1 MSEPPSPWPEGPQ
14 LPVRRPLIELLPP
27 AGPSGWSGWPPALS
41 GEPPRASPVRPR
53 YGLALLLFSLTLLS
67 TITLSPVMYIYSR
80 TDVSTILPL
89 LLTPGVAKAVWSD
102 PALLRIGL
110 QFALAAMTIL
120 FAHEMGH
127 YVACRRY
134 GLACTL
140 PYFLPVP
147 INFGT
152 FGAFIKIKEPI
163 RDKRELF
170 DVGVA
175 GPIAGFVALI
185 PFLLYGVAH
194 SQWVP
199 IHPAG
204 AAANAP
210 QSLAVVLAPGK
221 CLAILLASRLFHG
234 PLHAGMYLNLHP
246 MALGA
251 WLGLLATSI
260 NLLPLGQL
268 DGGHILY
275 AATGRWQ
282 RRLALPLWLGLA
294 LLGWLW
300 QGWLVW
306 TVIVL
311 VIGLYHPPV
320 WDERQPLDGKRRAIA
335 LLALLIF
342 ILSFMPVPLTELA
355 VS

>member
-1 MSEPPSPWPEGPQ
+1 MSEPPSPWPEGPR
-14 LPVRRPLIELLPP
+14 LPLRRPLFELLPAP
-27 AGPSGWSGWPPALS
+27 
-41 GEPPRASPVRPR
+41 GEPPQPLPVRPR
-53 YGLALLLFSLTLLS
+53 YGLALALFVVTVLS
-67 TITLSPVMYIYSR
+67 TITLSPVMVIYSR
-80 TDVSTILPL
+80 TDLTTILPL
-89 LLTPGVAKAVWSD
+89 WLSPQVVAAVWHD
-102 PALLRIGL
+102 PALLRAGL
-110 QFALAAMTIL
+110 AFSCAAMTIL

-147 INFGT
+147 LNFGT
-152 FGAFIKIKEPI
+152 FGAFIKIKQPI
-163 RDKRELF
+163 RTKRELF

-175 GPIAGFVALI
+175 GPLAGFVVLI

-194 SQWVP
+194 SQVVP
-199 IHPAG
+199 LPPAG
-204 AAANAP
+204 PHPVAE
-210 QSLAVVLAPGK
+210 VLAPGR
-221 CLAILLASRLFHG
+221 CLAILLAVRLFHG
-234 PLHAGMYLNLHP
+234 PLPEGMYLNLHP

-251 WLGLLATSI
+251 WLGLLATAI

-275 AATGRWQ
+275 AATGRLQ

-300 QGWLVW
+300 AGWVLW
-306 TVIVL
+306 ALIVL

-320 WDERQPLDGKRRAIA
+320 WDEREPLDPKRQAIA
-335 LLALLIF
+335 LLALVIF
-342 ILSFMPVPLTELA
+342 ILSFMPVPLAEIP